1 MRNKLLI
8 AALVVVG
15 LASVAYAAFAQ
26 VLTIS
31 GTGTTTGTWDISII
45 SINKTASTGATDATA
60 PSYTGTSATFN
71 TNLAYP
77 AATATYE
84 ITIKNNGNIP
94 AKLSSITTTPTDI
107 NGAMPTFITYT
118 MSGVVAGTTT
128 IAPGATN
135 VVTVVVTW
143 DGASAPITTGDTKT
157 ATYTFNYAQNT

>member
-31 GTGTTTGTWDISII
+31 GTGTTTGTWDIAVTAI
-45 SINKTASTGATDATA
+45 SRTAATGATDATA
-60 PSYTGTSATFN
+60 PSFTGTSATFN

-77 AATATYE
+77 GSTATYQV
-84 ITIKNNGNIP
+84 TIKNNGNVP
-94 AKLSSITTTPTDI
+94 AILSSIDTTPADI
-107 NGAMPTFITYT
+107 NGATPTFITYT
-118 MSGVVAGTTT
+118 LSGVTEGVTT

-135 VVTVVVTW
+135 TVTVVVTW
-143 DGASAPITTGDTKT
+143 DAASAPVTTGDTKT

>member
-45 SINKTASTGATDATA
+45 SITPSNAVGATDATA
-60 PSYTGTSATFN
+60 PAYTGTSATFD
-71 TNLAYP
+71 TELAYP
-77 AATATYE
+77 GATETY
-84 ITIKNNGNIP
+84 TVVIKNNGNVP
-94 AKLSSITTTPTDI
+94 AILSSIDTTPADI
-107 NGAMPTFITYT
+107 NGATPTFITYS
-118 MSGVVAGTTT
+118 MSGVTEGVTT

-135 VVTVVVTW
+135 TVTVVVTW
-143 DGASAPITTGDTKT
+143 DSASAPVTTGDSKT